1 MTDLAPRP
9 STRNAPAMRDPDER
23 EHAVNL
29 AVYGLYLAS
38 PLTFG
43 ASALGGAVI
52 AATRRKGAGRVSRTH
67 YRWQLWSFWAALGA
81 SVAGGLWF
89 ALGGLSSVG
98 GTGGDLA
105 IAGVGLSIAAGVGFL
120 AASVYGLLRAS
131 SHAPIGDPDAA

>member
-1 MTDLAPRP
+1 MTELAPRP
-9 STRNAPAMRDPDER
+9 RDRTAPAVRDPDQR

-38 PLTFG
+38 PLTLG
-43 ASALGGAVI
+43 ISALGGAVI
-52 AATRRKGAGRVSRTH
+52 AGTRRKGAGPVSATH

-81 SVAGGLWF
+81 AVAGGLWF

-105 IAGVGLSIAAGVGFL
+105 LAGAVLTALAGGGFL
-120 AASVYGLLRAS
+120 LASMYGLLRAS
-131 SHAPIGDPDAA
+131 SGAPIGDPDV

>member
-1 MTDLAPRP
+1 MTELAPRP
-9 STRNAPAMRDPDER
+9 RDRTAPAVRDPDQR

-38 PLTFG
+38 PLTLG
-43 ASALGGAVI
+43 LSALGGAVI
-52 AATRRKGAGRVSRTH
+52 AGTRRKGAGRVSGTH

-81 SVAGGLWF
+81 AAAGGLWF

-105 IAGVGLSIAAGVGFL
+105 IAGVALSIAAGVGFL

-131 SHAPIGDPDAA
+131 SHAPIGEPDAS

>member
-1 MTDLAPRP
+1 MTELAPRP
-9 STRNAPAMRDPDER
+9 TSRTVTVPRDPDDR
-23 EHAVNL
+23 EHALNL

-52 AATRRKGAGRVSRTH
+52 AATRRKRAGRVSATH

-81 SVAGGLWF
+81 AMAGGLWF
-89 ALGGLSSVG
+89 GLGGLGSVG

-105 IAGVGLSIAAGVGFL
+105 LAGIGLAILAGAGFMASSI
-120 AASVYGLLRAS
+120 YGLVRAS
-131 SHAPIGDPDAA
+131 SHAPMGEPDAA